1 MKRQPPFRL
10 VQLKRPVSNDTVRCL
25 RALLAEAERGEIHG
39 ICYAVMK
46 SDREFTYNLCGEAFR
61 NPAWAAGMIATL
73 QHGTMKMIFKE
84 DL

>member
-25 RALLAEAERGEIHG
+25 RALLDEAERGEIHG